1 MWIPSV
7 LVILPKTLL
16 KWTTPHCK
24 SATKFK
30 AKIVKRR
37 QLQAESEV
45 VAKRTTTTTTLVAV
59 IASVGSSAEA
69 EAASATATAAVD
81 FSAKQYSSESKVE
94 SSPTSLSF
102 IALVLSIFI
111 KRTHHYIHQ
120 FLLDAVITKLAV
132 LMNDFRLKLLK
143 KPAKTTTTT
152 TRSTTN
158 VIIEQIIALIE
169 ITTTKVLKA
178 IRTVFV
184 ESKQQYKNNKKNNST
199 NDPLTILTILP
210 ASTKTTSKSKSKS
223 ASTSTSTKTKATTN
237 QIKPNPNTSKTITIT
252 NTNTNTS
259 EAPSATP
266 ILPPIVSKNNITVAA
281 LVTLRLFNN
290 NSFSSNNHRTYNNS
304 SKSNKVFLHYTPRDP
319 RLRIV
324 NSNQEILFN
333 KHHFDSVSELKITE
347 DLCAYGELI
356 GGSFS
361 TPAPFKGISANLVY
375 CDCNKRN
382 CCCNRKNNTNSNCI
396 NNSSES
402 ESESLE
408 NNFIGSELSRK
419 KEIVEAK
426 YFPVLEEERR
436 EALLQISEA
445 KFLKDLQLGF
455 IYLKAAITTVG
466 FLL

>member
-30 AKIVKRR
+30 AKIVKHR

-45 VAKRTTTTTTLVAV
+45 IAKTTTTTTLVAV
-59 IASVGSSAEA
+59 IASVSSSAEA
-69 EAASATATAAVD
+69 EAASVSATATAAVD

-102 IALVLSIFI
+102 FALVLSIFI

-143 KPAKTTTTT
+143 KPTKTTTTTT

-184 ESKQQYKNNKKNNST
+184 ESKQQYKNNKNN
-199 NDPLTILTILP
+199 PLTILKILP

-223 ASTSTSTKTKATTN
+223 ASTSTKTKATTN
-237 QIKPNPNTSKTITIT
+237 QIKPNPNTSKTIT

-361 TPAPFKGISANLVY
+361 TPAPFKGIRANLVY

-382 CCCNRKNNTNSNCI
+382 CCCNRQNNTNSNCI
-396 NNSSES
+396 SNNSES
-402 ESESLE
+402 VSESLE